1 MSGRPCHK
9 HCSPRPIFRSL
20 QAVQRFTGHHPGYQE
35 KVLKFFVGGEG
46 EEPIPHFL
54 VMTGVA
60 GFCNHFA
67 GLARQ
72 GNVKLVAYPKR
83 GLGDKLFVL

>member
-1 MSGRPCHK
+1 
-9 HCSPRPIFRSL
+9 
-20 QAVQRFTGHHPGYQE
+20 
-35 KVLKFFVGGEG
+35 
-46 EEPIPHFL
+46 
-54 VMTGVA
+54 MTGVA